1 MRGKECT
8 GNDGRVG
15 FEGRM
20 LAEFDATFPF
30 LVFAADYG
38 IGRFFRFD
46 ASLIEGAVAETMA
59 RTYEHWERVRRD
71 GNPIAWVARCSMEVC
86 LEHIRAAATPMST
99 AISHSLDLLPK
110 QQRDVAVLRYLIEC
124 DEPTTAAALGVSVA
138 EARAAALDARGQLGV
153 LLSGVYRE
161 TDGGEP

>member
-1 MRGKECT
+1 MHGEERT

-38 IGRFFRFD
+38 IGRCFRFD
-46 ASLIEGAVAETMA
+46 PALIEDAVAETMA

-71 GNPIAWVARCSMEVC
+71 EHPIAWVARCSMEVC
-86 LEHIRAAATPMST
+86 LEHLRADRTPMSAT
-99 AISHSLDLLPK
+99 IIGTLDRLPK
-110 QQRDVAVLRYLIEC
+110 RQRDVAVLRYLIDC
-124 DEPTTAAALGVSVA
+124 DEPTTAAALGLSVA
-138 EARAAALDARGQLGV
+138 EVRSTALLARWPLDA

-161 TDGGEP
+161 TDDVVP